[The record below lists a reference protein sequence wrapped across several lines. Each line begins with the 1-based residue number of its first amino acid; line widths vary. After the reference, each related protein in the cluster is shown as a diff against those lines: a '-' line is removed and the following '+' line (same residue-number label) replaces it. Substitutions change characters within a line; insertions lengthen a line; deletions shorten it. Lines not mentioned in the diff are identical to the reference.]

1 MPDLSIII
9 PSRNEM
15 FLARTVQDL
24 IQNIRGDTEIIVVLD
39 GQWADPQIADHPKVT
54 LIHHSESVGQRAATN
69 EAARLSRAKYLI
81 KCDAHCAFDEGFD
94 VKMMEV
100 IQPDWTMVPMMR
112 NLHVFDWVCKKCGD
126 RRYQGNTPTECP
138 KCDNKT
144 DFERDIVWIAKT
156 NPQCSSYCFD
166 PEPHFQYMRDFKKR
180 PEGKGDITPT
190 MSLQGSFFMCT
201 REKYFEL
208 NLCDESF
215 GSWGSQGIEIAAK
228 VWLSGGQ
235 VMCNKK
241 TWYAHLF
248 RCKSGDFGF
257 PYPQSGRAIQNA
269 KKTARELF
277 FTNSW
282 PKQVYPLSWLV
293 KKFWPLPGWSQNDL
307 DQLSMTDLPRF
318 NSRNDNISMGNMVS
332 LPVGSIAN
340 GTSSRL
346 SGDLGGEN
354 MPIRT
359 TCFPGLDEPNSTP
372 TGEHMISVGNESQ
385 VEGITTGGGLARVM
399 ENGNI
404 SPPSLVGERMNQP
417 CEYQPMDENNIF
429 HESNIPIPTPVSGTI
444 PQPTN
449 SNGVDVI
456 DGDLRKYPVDD
467 FSRQNKVFDEIFT
480 GGHNSS
486 SCDELGLGMGRC
498 DEHRPVPNPI
508 PPNKEKRKGI
518 IYYSDNRINPDLAK
532 KGQDSIQ
539 SSGLPIVSVSLKPL
553 DFGTNIVL
561 DAERGY
567 LTMFRQM
574 LTGIEAMETDIL
586 FFCEHD
592 VIYTKEHFDF
602 IPPEKDKFYYNKNS
616 WMIRQKDGFAVYWDC
631 KKVSQICVYRDL
643 ALKHYKER
651 VRRVEAE
658 GFTRRMGFEPGT
670 HGRAERV
677 DDCTSE
683 WFETTIPNLDIRH
696 RYNLTGSRWS
706 PSEFT
711 SLRRCRNWK
720 ESHLSKLP
728 GWEGFKP

>member
-1 MPDLSIII
+1 MIDLSIIV

-15 FLARTVQDL
+15 FLARTVRDL
-24 IQNIRGDTEIIVVLD
+24 LQNIRGNTEIIVVLD
-39 GQWADPQIADHPKVT
+39 GQWADPPIADHPKVT
-54 LIHHSESVGQRAATN
+54 LIHHSESVGQRGATN
-69 EAARLSRAKYLI
+69 EAARLSRAKYLV

-94 VKMMEV
+94 VKMMEAM
-100 IQPDWTMVPMMR
+100 QPNWTMVPMMR
-112 NLHVFDWVCKKCGD
+112 SLHVFDWVCKKCGD

-144 DFERDIVWIAKT
+144 EFERDVVWIAKT

-166 PEPHFQYMRDFKKR
+166 PEPHFQYFRDFKKR
-180 PEGKGDITPT
+180 PEGRGDITPT

-208 NLCDESF
+208 NLCDEEF
-215 GSWGSQGIEIAAK
+215 GSWGSQGIEVAVK
-228 VWLSGGQ
+228 TWLSGGQ

-248 RCKSGDFGF
+248 RTKGADFGF
-257 PYPQSGRAIQNA
+257 PWPASGRQIQGA
-269 KKTARELF
+269 KKHAKELF
-277 FTNSW
+277 FNNKW
-282 PKQVYPLSWLV
+282 EKQKYPLNWLV
-293 KKFWPLPGWSQNDL
+293 EKFWPVPGWTDADL
-307 DQLSMTDLPRF
+307 AA
-318 NSRNDNISMGNMVS
+318 IKGNV
-332 LPVGSIAN
+332 PVTI
-340 GTSSRL
+340 
-346 SGDLGGEN
+346 
-354 MPIRT
+354 P
-359 TCFPGLDEPNSTP
+359 
-372 TGEHMISVGNESQ
+372 
-385 VEGITTGGGLARVM
+385 
-399 ENGNI
+399 
-404 SPPSLVGERMNQP
+404 PPS
-417 CEYQPMDENNIF
+417 
-429 HESNIPIPTPVSGTI
+429 ESEPI
-444 PQPTN
+444 
-449 SNGVDVI
+449 
-456 DGDLRKYPVDD
+456 KA
-467 FSRQNKVFDEIFT
+467 
-480 GGHNSS
+480 
-486 SCDELGLGMGRC
+486 
-498 DEHRPVPNPI
+498 
-508 PPNKEKRKGI
+508 PPESLSKGI
-518 IYYSDNRINPDLAK
+518 VYYSDNRIDPELAK
-532 KGQDSIQ
+532 KVQESIKL
-539 SSGLPIVSVSLKPL
+539 SGLPIVSVSLKPL

-574 LTGIEAMETDIL
+574 LKGIEAMKTDIL

-592 VIYTKEHFDF
+592 VIYTREHFDF

-643 ALKHYKER
+643 ALRHYTER

-670 HGRAERV
+670 HGRVERV

-683 WFETTIPNLDIRH
+683 WFETSIPNLDIRH

-728 GWEGFKP
+728 GWEGIVI